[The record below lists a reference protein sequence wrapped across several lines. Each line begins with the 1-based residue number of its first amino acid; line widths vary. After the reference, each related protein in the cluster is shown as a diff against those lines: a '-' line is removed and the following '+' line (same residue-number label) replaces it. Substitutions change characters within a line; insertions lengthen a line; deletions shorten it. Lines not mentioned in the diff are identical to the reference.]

1 MAQKL
6 RSLLHRSDPEYTG
19 HVQILAMSH
28 FARYRLSHQ
37 NEDLDKSI
45 LYHTEV
51 IILLHIQAEP
61 VLNAIK
67 TLFHLTLA
75 LLERSEEF
83 KQPEGIKYSIEHLRH
98 LRKFPCDSFDIPRT
112 NVTAS
117 LIRALSIQVQLNAG
131 NGPRDIKELVVL
143 CNELLS
149 SNKSEDVPTAAF
161 TYLYEAVT
169 HVELNRGFPTE
180 MLDELI
186 ECFRGA
192 VKVCLSGSHAV
203 IYSLAYTLGIRFMQ
217 THSKEDYE
225 EATVL
230 LERILEPGGCPD
242 SFWAIPSSLAITLA
256 HGRSVFFQEPEYSE
270 VAISRL
276 RAASS
281 SPSLDERL
289 RLAFASSLVA
299 QTGIRF
305 REYSLDENLQ
315 EGNSYTSQ
323 LVNAS
328 SSSSLAESAELLTW
342 SEAVRDLFS
351 YRNTTKNRA
360 S

>member
-1 MAQKL
+1 M
-6 RSLLHRSDPEYTG
+6 SL
-19 HVQILAMSH
+19 
-28 FARYRLSHQ
+28 FARYRQSHQ
-37 NEDLDKSI
+37 KDDLDKSI
-45 LYHTEV
+45 LYYTEA
-51 IILLHIQAEP
+51 IILLHTQAEP
-61 VLNAIK
+61 FLNVVE
-67 TLFHLTLA
+67 TLFHLTLT
-75 LLERSEEF
+75 LLERSENF
-83 KQPEGIKYSIEHLRH
+83 KEPEGLKYSIEYLRH
-98 LRKFPCDSFDIPRT
+98 LRRFPLDSFDVPRST
-112 NVTAS
+112 VTTS
-117 LIRALSIQVQLNAG
+117 LIRALSTQVRLNTG
-131 NGPRDIKELVVL
+131 NGTQDIKEMVVL
-143 CNELLS
+143 CKELLS
-149 SNKSEDVPTAAF
+149 SNKSDDVPTQVPTATF
-161 TYLYEAVT
+161 SYLSEAVT
-169 HVELNRGFPTE
+169 HADLTRDFPTE
-180 MLDELI
+180 MLDEI
-186 ECFRGA
+186 IACFRGA

-217 THSKEDYE
+217 THSKGDYE

-242 SFWAIPSSLAITLA
+242 SFRAIPSSLAITLA

-342 SEAVRDLFS
+342 SEAVRETYS
-351 YRNTTKNRA
+351 ATEIQQKIGA